1 MSTLPEYYSYIEPN
15 HLIHGNYIRTN
26 INIELSKIY
35 ENFRQQNDVFTINLN
50 FYLYKQNA
58 EVGLI
63 GIFPEQFYDSDINY
77 FEEYNFKI
85 NLEKLKDKLKDF
97 LNIPIKQRILIDVD
111 EFHSIE
117 LQKNLLIVNNRR
129 IRQVLIKFYHT
140 IKSIDEVE
148 FFKTFCKDQKLLND
162 IKISLEKY
170 NTENF
175 EILIETLN
183 YFIGIYQKESLK
195 YVNLIQDKF
204 YRLIDFKTNTFSDKT
219 YSMTNANYLSTNPMI
234 KYIISHIPIRYMKI
248 NVEDKENEFFIR
260 VDNENFKRI
269 FIRKEEI

>member
-97 LNIPIKQRILIDVD
+97 LNIPIKQ
-111 EFHSIE
+111 
-117 LQKNLLIVNNRR
+117 
-129 IRQVLIKFYHT
+129 
-140 IKSIDEVE
+140 
-148 FFKTFCKDQKLLND
+148 
-162 IKISLEKY
+162 
-170 NTENF
+170 
-175 EILIETLN
+175 
-183 YFIGIYQKESLK
+183 SLK

-234 KYIISHIPIRYMKI
+234 KYIISYIPIRYMKI

-269 FIRKEEI
+269 FIRKEA